1 MKKKVKS
8 KSNNS
13 LVFGRWQ
20 QTARSTWKD
29 SRYESEE
36 SNQFAIVPPLNNS
49 WKEFSRNFEESV
61 FLSCRRRWNYFLIPG
76 QHSRAWQGQVVVSF
90 VRQEVQGTRLRP
102 QAHLQQA
109 RRESRR
115 GIDSFFPFRYS
126 PFLILCLKFCYFGLM
141 TYLGGR
147 PAWNTENF
155 VQSSCVA
162 LWLVNFLLLNAVPVQ
177 VYWCTVN
184 VEERW
189 QIIKSF
195 WKKINLR
202 GLILTSIKPKVA
214 VYEKR

>member
-1 MKKKVKS
+1 MAADSKVNLKGQ
-8 KSNNS
+8 S
-13 LVFGRWQ
+13 LRKWRVEPIRNCSPLEQFLERVFEKFWRK
-20 QTARSTWKD
+20 R
-29 SRYESEE
+29 
-36 SNQFAIVPPLNNS
+36 VC
-49 WKEFSRNFEESV
+49 
-61 FLSCRRRWNYFLIPG
+61 LSQLRRRWNYFLIPG

-126 PFLILCLKFCYFGLM
+126 PFLILCLKFCYFGPM
-141 TYLGGR
+141 TYFGGR
-147 PAWNTENF
+147 PARNPENF
-155 VQSSCVA
+155 CQSSCVA

-189 QIIKSF
+189 QPSDHDVF
-195 WKKINLR
+195 LKKN
-202 GLILTSIKPKVA
+202 
-214 VYEKR
+214 

>member
-49 WKEFSRNFEESV
+49 WKEFSRNFEESLFV
-61 FLSCRRRWNYFLIPG
+61 YLSCRRRWNYFLIPG

-141 TYLGGR
+141 IYLDGKPTR
-147 PAWNTENF
+147 NTESF
-155 VQSSCVA
+155 GRHLA
-162 LWLVNFLLLNAVPVQ
+162 LPCGLWTFCCSTLSLFKFTDVPLMLKKGDSH
-177 VYWCTVN
+177 
-184 VEERW
+184 
-189 QIIKSF
+189 QIMMSF
-195 WKKINLR
+195 WKKN
-202 GLILTSIKPKVA
+202 
-214 VYEKR
+214 